1 MRAWRGWRQRH
12 LGCFSGMQ
20 QSGTEGG
27 SAVSLSRASTP
38 ACAAPLLN
46 KFLIEEID
54 RVQNRRLGR

>member
-1 MRAWRGWRQRH
+1 VSGRDSLAGLRKRH

-38 ACAAPLLN
+38 ACAGLANHNLSLMGE
-46 KFLIEEID
+46 FD
-54 RVQNRRLGR
+54 VS